1 MQWALNRE
9 GKKLKFRP
17 VGKQQGSTRGEQ
29 LVASEFLLL
38 SPMVRAKIKDSFKV
52 YLLDMFINWM

>member
-1 MQWALNRE
+1 MLT
-9 GKKLKFRP
+9 FRP

-38 SPMVRAKIKDSFKV
+38 PPTVRAKIKDSFKV